1 MHNERYPIKVLV
13 NDFLRYEKG
22 DISDV
27 IESAD
32 LVLTIQET
40 FPLFILTDNYYF
52 MSAVLTRELWE
63 KLRKQTTEKNNIKLS
78 DLKNVRMRIT
88 KF

>member
-1 MHNERYPIKVLV
+1 MLV